1 MKVLFV
7 HQNFPSQFKFLA
19 PKLAS
24 LGHDVSAFT
33 LRQNAPGHWKGV
45 KLLSYSIDREN
56 AQNAHPWTVDFESK
70 VVRGEACCRA
80 AITLRKRGYYPDII
94 IAHPGWGESLFL
106 KQVWPNSIL
115 KLYCEYFYRPTGQD
129 VGFDPEFA
137 NADEADAGR
146 VFLKNANIL
155 VQFEQSESGIS
166 PTRWQAQTFPERL
179 RGAITTL
186 HDGVDTVSASPNQSA
201 KFHVDENLT
210 LSKAD
215 EVITFVN
222 RTLEPYRGFHV
233 FMRSLPKLLADRP
246 TARVLIV
253 GSDGRGYGELPR
265 EGGTWKQKMLAE
277 ITPRL
282 GKNESHRIYF
292 LGNLE
297 YKRYLNLLR
306 VSTVHVYLTY
316 PFILGWSLL
325 EAMSSGCAIIGSDTP
340 PVTEVIENG
349 KTGLITPFF
358 DHEALAT
365 SISELLQDD
374 EKRDRLGR
382 DARALVVRDFDLQS
396 VCLPQQI
403 NWATRT

>member
-19 PKLAS
+19 PKLVL

-33 LRQNAPGHWKGV
+33 LRQNAPDHWHGV
-45 KLLSYSIDREN
+45 KLFRYSIEREN

-80 AITLRKRGYYPDII
+80 AINLRKRGYYPDII

-106 KQVWPNSIL
+106 KQVWPNSVL

-129 VGFDPEFA
+129 VGFDPEFV
-137 NADEADAGR
+137 NDDVADAGR
-146 VFLKNANIL
+146 VLLKNANIL
-155 VQFEQSESGIS
+155 VQFEQSEFGIS
-166 PTRWQAQTFPERL
+166 PTRWQTQTFPKRL
-179 RGAITTL
+179 RHAITTL
-186 HDGVDTVSASPNQSA
+186 HDGVDTVNACPDPSA
-201 KFHVDENLT
+201 KFRIDENLT
-210 LSKAD
+210 LSKTD
-215 EVITFVN
+215 KVVTFVN

-233 FMRSLPKLLADRP
+233 FMRCLPILLSDRP
-246 TARVLIV
+246 TALVLIV
-253 GSDGRGYGELPR
+253 GGDGSGYGEPPR
-265 EGGTWKQKMLAE
+265 EGGTWRQKMLAE

-282 GKNESHRIYF
+282 GKNQSNRIYF

-297 YKRYLNLLR
+297 YKRYLNLLQ

-325 EAMSSGCAIIGSDTP
+325 EAMSSGCAIVGSNTP
-340 PVTEVIENG
+340 PVTEVIEDG

-358 DHEALAT
+358 DHETLAIK
-365 SISELLQDD
+365 ISELLQDD
-374 EKRDRLGR
+374 EKRVQLGR
-382 DARALVVRDFDLQS
+382 DARALVIREFDLES
-396 VCLPQQI
+396 VCLPKQI
-403 NWATRT
+403 TWATLT